1 VPLADAER
9 LNNRADRDALAA
21 LKRKLDA
28 FKAASPAAPPR
39 AHVLNDAKSPFQP
52 YVFIRGNQGNRGPS
66 VPRQAPAVVAPQ
78 RKPFKNGSGRLE
90 LAKAIA
96 SPDNPLTA
104 RVLVN
109 RVWAG
114 HFGHALVRTP
124 SDFGTRSD
132 PPTHPELLDWLAARF
147 VKDGWSIKK
156 LHKTIM
162 LSATYQQAATISAE
176 VQKLDPDNKLLSHQ
190 DRRRLDFEALRDS
203 FLSVAGHLDLK
214 QGGRPV
220 DLFKS
225 PFSTRRSVYG
235 LIDRTNFPGTMR
247 TFDVASPDQHAPK
260 RFETSVPQQALFL
273 MNSPFLTEQAKALA
287 SRPEIAKAKSSSEKV
302 TALYQ
307 LALSRKPTTEEQHLA
322 KEFVAGDDPKANF
335 GKWPQ
340 LAQVLLLSNEFAFV
354 D

>member
-1 VPLADAER
+1 MV
-9 LNNRADRDALAA
+9 AA
-21 LKRKLDA
+21 
-28 FKAASPAAPPR
+28 
-39 AHVLNDAKSPFQP
+39 N
-52 YVFIRGNQGNRGPS
+52 
-66 VPRQAPAVVAPQ
+66 
-78 RKPFKNGSGRLE
+78 RKPFKDGSGRLE

-109 RVWAG
+109 RIWAG

-124 SDFGTRSD
+124 SDFGMRSEL
-132 PPTHPELLDWLAARF
+132 PTHPELLDWLAARF

-162 LSATYQQAATISAE
+162 LSATYQQSSTISAD
-176 VQKLDPDNKLLSHQ
+176 VLKLDPENKLLSHQ

-203 FLSVAGHLDLK
+203 FLSVAGKLDLK
-214 QGGRPV
+214 QGGKAV
-220 DLFKS
+220 DLFKP
-225 PFSTRRSVYG
+225 PFSPRRSVYG

-287 SRPEIAKAKSSSEKV
+287 SRSEVVSAKTPTAKV

-307 LALSRKPTTEEQHLA
+307 LALSRKPTSEELSLA
-322 KEFVAGDDPKANF
+322 MEFTLEDSPKSMF